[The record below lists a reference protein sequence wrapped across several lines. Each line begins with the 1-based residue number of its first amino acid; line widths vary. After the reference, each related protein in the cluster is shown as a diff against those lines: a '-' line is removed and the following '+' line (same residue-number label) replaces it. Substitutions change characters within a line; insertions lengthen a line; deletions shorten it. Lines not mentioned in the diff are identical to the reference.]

1 MATGKHIGKVVVK
14 VRDEEENVKI
24 CKPATKF
31 VNAIPRT
38 YMNPDKSYIL
48 VGELIKR
55 DNSFR
60 LFRLELLLVICTCVS
75 VLTKL
80 ILDLTKKILD

>member
-14 VRDEEENVKI
+14 VRDEENVKI

-48 VGELIKR
+48 VGKSVKF
-55 DNSFR
+55 DDSF
-60 LFRLELLLVICTCVS
+60 C
-75 VLTKL
+75 
-80 ILDLTKKILD
+80 